1 MLDVACDRRE
11 AGRVFDDSGREFPL
25 ATERETKP
33 AQHLVFRDRDV
44 PWWIQSSEVEQVARE
59 EQHARYVG
67 DPWDLLI
74 SEHIATRS
82 EVSIDEILADV
93 IKLER
98 ARWGQSEQNRVARCL
113 RSQGFVRFQLRVGK
127 KRAWRYRKETPVTG

>member
-1 MLDVACDRRE
+1 MSSVLLDLEKPE
-11 AGRVFDDSGREFPL
+11 AWPTSIDNAGIIRVRDQLWAE
-25 ATERETKP
+25 
-33 AQHLVFRDRDV
+33 AQAKYSAGV

-82 EVSIDEILADV
+82 EVSIDEILTDV

-127 KRAWRYRKETPVTG
+127 KRAWRYRKEAPVTG